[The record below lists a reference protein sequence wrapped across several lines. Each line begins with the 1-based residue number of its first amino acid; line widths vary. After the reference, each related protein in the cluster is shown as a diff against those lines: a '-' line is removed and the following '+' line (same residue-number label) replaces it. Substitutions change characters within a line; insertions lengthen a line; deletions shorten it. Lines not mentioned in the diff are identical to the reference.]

1 MLKMRLFDN
10 NNNDG
15 VAVMDFDSGDLDFGN
30 GKLDYFKHII
40 RVFCTHFI
48 QYKLQ
53 FQYQV

>member
-30 GKLDYFKHII
+30 GKLF
-40 RVFCTHFI
+40 
-48 QYKLQ
+48 
-53 FQYQV
+53 

>member
-30 GKLDYFKHII
+30 GKLDYFKHYWSFLYIFYSI
-40 RVFCTHFI
+40 
-48 QYKLQ
+48 
-53 FQYQV
+53 